1 MLAVL
6 FAVSYQSIHTFS
18 HDHHVKS
25 ECCDDSHHLTF
36 KTSEKTFTE
45 SDDCPICDFKFAAF
59 LSPEVFQFD
68 FIPSKNLDAVRGV
81 RLAQNFDFEE
91 DYCVKYELMR
101 LLMFGFIFVFNEALV
116 NLEVVD
122 VLFDI

>member
-1 MLAVL
+1 MVKKKLLHMNLFLMLAVL

-45 SDDCPICDFKFAAF
+45 SDDCPICDFKWAAF
-59 LSPEVFQFD
+59 LSPERFQYTLFVPSES
-68 FIPSKNLDAVRGV
+68 IPYLDAITKNEKTSQVSFFYLRGPPT
-81 RLAQNFDFEE
+81 
-91 DYCVKYELMR
+91 
-101 LLMFGFIFVFNEALV
+101 FN
-116 NLEVVD
+116 
-122 VLFDI
+122 I